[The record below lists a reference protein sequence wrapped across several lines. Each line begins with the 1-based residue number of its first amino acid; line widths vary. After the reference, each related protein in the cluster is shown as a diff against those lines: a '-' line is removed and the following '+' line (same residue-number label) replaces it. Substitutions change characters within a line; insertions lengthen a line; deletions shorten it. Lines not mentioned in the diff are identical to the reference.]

1 MPSRTNDSRANNSRT
16 TSSRANTTAR
26 TEVLDQL
33 KDDHKR
39 VKKAYRE
46 FTKLDLDQDPGRCE
60 ALVRQ
65 VLAELSVH
73 AALEEELLYPAARD
87 AIAEPDLIDEAEVEH
102 ESAHALM
109 VQLKSMDAQDEKFA
123 ARFTVLC
130 EYVMHHV
137 KEEESE
143 LFPQLENARIDWES
157 LARQMSQR
165 RAQLVSA
172 ATREEGAE
180 GRVTETA
187 DLTEA
192 AATPGSESATRGGA
206 RGKGAA
212 AARQPRA
219 GSDQGTA
226 AQPGESM
233 NSRRV

>member
-1 MPSRTNDSRANNSRT
+1 MPSRTNHSRAR
-16 TSSRANTTAR
+16 TTAR
-26 TEVLDQL
+26 TEILDQL
-33 KDDHKR
+33 KEDHKR

-46 FTKLDLDQDPGRCE
+46 FTKLDLDEDPGRCE

-65 VLAELSVH
+65 VLAELELH

-87 AIAEPDLIDEAEVEH
+87 AMAQPDLIDEAEVEH

-109 VQLKSMDAQDEKFA
+109 DQLKSMDAQDEKFA

-143 LFPQLENARIDWES
+143 LFPQLENARIDWEI
-157 LARQMSQR
+157 LAREMSAR
-165 RAQLVSA
+165 RAELMSA
-172 ATREEGAE
+172 ATREEGVE

-187 DLTEA
+187 GTAEA
-192 AATPGSESATRGGA
+192 AAGSDSEASAPGGA

>member
-1 MPSRTNDSRANNSRT
+1 MPSRTNHSRAR
-16 TSSRANTTAR
+16 TTAR
-26 TEVLDQL
+26 TEILDQL
-33 KDDHKR
+33 KEDHKR

-46 FTKLDLDQDPGRCE
+46 FTKLDLDEDPGRCE

-65 VLAELSVH
+65 VLAELELH

-87 AIAEPDLIDEAEVEH
+87 AMAQPDLIDEAEVEH

-109 VQLKSMDAQDEKFA
+109 DQLKSMDAQDEKFA

-143 LFPQLENARIDWES
+143 LFPQLEDARIDWEI
-157 LARQMSQR
+157 LAREMSAR
-165 RAQLVSA
+165 RAELMSA
-172 ATREEGAE
+172 ATREEGVE

-187 DLTEA
+187 GTAEA
-192 AATPGSESATRGGA
+192 AAGSDSEASAPGGA

>member
-1 MPSRTNDSRANNSRT
+1 MPSRTTSSRT
-16 TSSRANTTAR
+16 SSSRANTTAR
-26 TEVLDQL
+26 IDVLDQL

-46 FTKLDLDQDPGRCE
+46 FSKLDGDRDPARCE

-109 VQLKSMDAQDEKFA
+109 GQLRSMDAQDEKFA

-137 KEEESE
+137 KEEENE
-143 LFPQLENARIDWES
+143 LFPQLENALIDWQS
-157 LARQMSQR
+157 LAREMSQR
-165 RAQLVSA
+165 RAHLMSA

-180 GRVTETA
+180 GRAAETA
-187 DLTEA
+187 DLAEA
-192 AATPGSESATRGGA
+192 AAGPGSESAARGGA
-206 RGKGAA
+206 RGRGAA
-212 AARQPRA
+212 AAKQPRA